1 MWVRGPRLKN
11 ASASPALFQFGL
23 RIMNAP
29 FVFLWGFQSH
39 TCCAMLKLIL
49 LLLLLLLL
57 FSLLQEKL

>member
-39 TCCAMLKLIL
+39 TCFAMLKLI